1 MVYNVL
7 KNVNASLLD
16 SKEAHVNTSVALA
29 SAEKTILEDF
39 ATKVSKKKY
48 INLTDKT
55 LPEFAL
61 I

>member
-1 MVYNVL
+1 M
-7 KNVNASLLD
+7 
-16 SKEAHVNTSVALA
+16 NTSVALA